1 MRSKKILA
9 LAVGASLALAVAP
22 STATGARAPKSGTWT
37 FTDTTPDPSSLA
49 DSGGRCV
56 GRPVPASPV
65 DHNMETIKLKKKR
78 QTFSVMSNNAADWA
92 MELHD
97 KKGNVLATADAADLT
112 APEGVTILLKKGTYK
127 VYYCSFAGEP
137 QITADWSVK

>member
-1 MRSKKILA
+1 MRSTKILSM
-9 LAVGASLALAVAP
+9 AVGASLALAVAP
-22 STATGARAPKSGTWT
+22 LTATGAPAPKSGTWT
-37 FTDTTPDPSSLA
+37 FTDVTPDPSSAA

-65 DHNMETIKLKKKR
+65 DHNMETIKLTKKR
-78 QTFSVMSNNAADWA
+78 QTFSVMGNNAADWA

-97 KKGNVLATADAADLT
+97 SKGNVLATVDDADTFAR
-112 APEGVTILLKKGTYK
+112 EGVAMVLKKGTYK
-127 VYYCSFAGEP
+127 VYYCNFAGEP

>member
-9 LAVGASLALAVAP
+9 LTVGASLALAVAP
-22 STATGARAPKSGTWT
+22 STATGAPAPKSGTWT
-37 FTDTTPDPSSLA
+37 FTDVTPDPSSLT
-49 DSGGRCV
+49 DSAGRCV

-97 KKGNVLATADAADLT
+97 SKGNVLATADAADST
-112 APEGVTILLKKGTYK
+112 AREGVTILLKKGTYK
-127 VYYCSFAGEP
+127 VYYCNFAGEP